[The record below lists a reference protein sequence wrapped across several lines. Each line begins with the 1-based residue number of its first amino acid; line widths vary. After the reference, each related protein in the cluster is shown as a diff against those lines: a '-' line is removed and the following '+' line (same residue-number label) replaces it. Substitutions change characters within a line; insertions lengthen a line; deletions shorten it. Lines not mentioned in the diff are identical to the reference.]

1 MALLFILLLR
11 FDHGIK
17 GQQFLLDETSEH
29 CAARKMPQKWSLLH
43 RATCK
48 IVSNLFEKLE
58 GIYSLYIF

>member
-1 MALLFILLLR
+1 M
-11 FDHGIK
+11 
-17 GQQFLLDETSEH
+17 DETSEH